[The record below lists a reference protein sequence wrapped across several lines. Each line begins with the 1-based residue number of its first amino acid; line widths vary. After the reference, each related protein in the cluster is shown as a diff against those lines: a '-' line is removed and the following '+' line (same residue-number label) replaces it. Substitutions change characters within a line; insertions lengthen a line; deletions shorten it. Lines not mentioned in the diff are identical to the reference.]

1 MENKIKGGKA
11 DNLTIKDIAK
21 KFDVSVKDVKSQIK
35 KGKKIESEHTSDEE
49 KQTEIAM
56 DHVSEF
62 PDYYDR
68 IDKMEKAALKY
79 WKEKETNESKVLIK
93 KLLREE
99 LENIDEGKLAN
110 IAAGV
115 GLAASSLFGG
125 KDAMAQDKFKDKIEN
140 LGDKMT
146 QLKTGAGE
154 KLSQFKDDLK
164 QTVSNIKD
172 KGDLKNIGS
181 RNYSFDEIK
190 KEFEEESKK
199 DDVQYGIGESQDH
212 AFSWEKAFHNASTTY
227 MKKKGLNTLK
237 IGQVEIKHHTF
248 QKQDGTY
255 VTIALFRFEE
265 RQSENYSNII
275 NKFKEKSKSDNM
287 EYGEGKGRIGASIDA
302 NKKYMDKH
310 NIKTQYDK
318 KVFVTDVNQVEVER
332 HDVKKADGTNVTLI
346 LYRYE
351 PM

>member
-1 MENKIKGGKA
+1 MENKLKGGKA

-68 IDKMEKAALKY
+68 IDKMEKEAKKY
-79 WKEKETNESKVLIK
+79 WNVKETNESRTLIK

-99 LENIDEGKLAN
+99 LSNLDEGKLAN

-125 KDAMAQDKFKDKIEN
+125 KDAIAQDTFKDKIS
-140 LGDKMT
+140 
-146 QLKTGAGE
+146 QLKTGASE
-154 KLSQFKDDLK
+154 KISQLKTDAGDKLAQFKDDLK
-164 QTVSNIKD
+164 QTASNIKD
-172 KGDLKNIGS
+172 KSDLKNIGS
-181 RNYSFDEIK
+181 RNDSFEDIK

-199 DDVQYGIGESQDH
+199 DDVQYGIGESQNH
-212 AFSWEKAFHNASTTY
+212 GFSWHVAFADATGRY
-227 MKKKGLNTLK
+227 VKKKGLNQLK
-237 IGQVEIKHHTF
+237 KGQVEIKHHTF

-255 VTIALFRFEE
+255 VTIALFRFEP
-265 RQSENYSNII
+265 R
-275 NKFKEKSKSDNM
+275 
-287 EYGEGKGRIGASIDA
+287 
-302 NKKYMDKH
+302 
-310 NIKTQYDK
+310 
-318 KVFVTDVNQVEVER
+318 
-332 HDVKKADGTNVTLI
+332 
-346 LYRYE
+346 
-351 PM
+351 

>member
-1 MENKIKGGKA
+1 MKNKLKGGKA

-35 KGKKIESEHTSDEE
+35 KGKKVESEHTGDEE

-68 IDKMEKAALKY
+68 IDKMEKEALKY
-79 WKEKETNESKVLIK
+79 WKKKETNESRVLIK

-99 LENIDEGKLAN
+99 LESLDEGLGKTLAT
-110 IAAGV
+110 AALG
-115 GLAASSLFGG
+115 GALAFGG
-125 KDAMAQDKFKDKIEN
+125 LGKAKAQDTFKDKIEN

-172 KGDLKNIGS
+172 KSDLKNIGS

-190 KEFEEESKK
+190 KEFEE
-199 DDVQYGIGESQDH
+199 
-212 AFSWEKAFHNASTTY
+212 
-227 MKKKGLNTLK
+227 
-237 IGQVEIKHHTF
+237 
-248 QKQDGTY
+248 
-255 VTIALFRFEE
+255 
-265 RQSENYSNII
+265 
-275 NKFKEKSKSDNM
+275 KSKNDNM
-287 EYGEGKGRIGASIDA
+287 EYGEGKGRMGASINA
-302 NKKYMDKH
+302 NNKYMDKH

-318 KVFVTDVNQVEVER
+318 KVFVTNVNQVEVER

-346 LYRYE
+346 LYRFE